1 MAVRVGARGGNKV
14 TKPRLSGPRPPAPV
28 AVDLHPSPYPV
39 RVRCRLCHTPEMSIS
54 NSKTVSRR
62 IAAEMIGIAPAT
74 LKKWAIEER
83 GPAVHAKLG
92 DSKQARTLYSLAE
105 IQKWQRDPAAYER
118 RHQGQRHD
126 RRHNAGK

>member
-1 MAVRVGARGGNKV
+1 
-14 TKPRLSGPRPPAPV
+14 
-28 AVDLHPSPYPV
+28 
-39 RVRCRLCHTPEMSIS
+39 MSTS
-54 NSKTVSRR
+54 NSKTVTRR

-92 DSKQARTLYSLAE
+92 DSKQARTLYAVAE

-118 RHQGQRHD
+118 RHQGPRHD

>member
-1 MAVRVGARGGNKV
+1 M
-14 TKPRLSGPRPPAPV
+14 TS
-28 AVDLHPSPYPV
+28 
-39 RVRCRLCHTPEMSIS
+39 S
-54 NSKTVSRR
+54 NTKTVSRR
-62 IAAEMIGIAPAT
+62 IAAEIIGIAPAT

-92 DSKQARTLYSLAE
+92 DSKQARTLYAVAE

-118 RHQGQRHD
+118 RHRGQRHD